1 MVSSLCLGGRFL
13 PGPAPFSK
21 QAVALA
27 WAPDPETIISV
38 SEADMAHAPLAL
50 SFPEPPA
57 KHAFSQGASSHLFHK
72 DVSSIFSVLAKALYQ
87 EVVTENVSREK
98 TDGTLR
104 VGSSQEG
111 VYDKV
116 IIHKGV
122 LVREAQGTLQ

>member
-1 MVSSLCLGGRFL
+1 
-13 PGPAPFSK
+13 
-21 QAVALA
+21 
-27 WAPDPETIISV
+27 
-38 SEADMAHAPLAL
+38 MAHAPLAL

-57 KHAFSQGASSHLFHK
+57 KHAFSQAASSHLFHLFHK